1 MRILLLILAGLVL
14 ALGIWLVL
22 RDSDS
27 VKPVLSDLK
36 LDPIT
41 TQLTWTL
48 DTDGATLTDFEVV
61 IEPGQSTEVI
71 SFPSLDLSGKLAV
84 DTTYTF
90 TVTARFDDADDVS
103 AELMTNTGLQ
113 PPGTPTIVM
122 RYDFE
127 SDGSVEERMTRD
139 SDLQMTT
146 LDTGSIAIVEHPDGN
161 KAGKT
166 ALYLNRTSTNE
177 SQMIGIAGGVPS
189 QFPTGVFSIQYRT
202 YLDDDGIGDPLDMR
216 LVLGVFSMDGNG
228 RGPGNS
234 SSSVKAF
241 INGRYNDVVLTTVVD
256 NVTQSSDRVD
266 VVEQHGLWESGP
278 KVITIV
284 VDVDEAR
291 LYNNG
296 NLIVTTPFEGTFS
309 TGLVDTNTARPLS
322 IQELGLTAAMDES
335 MPGGKIYIESVEVFA
350 EVLTGD
356 DLS

>member
-61 IEPGQSTEVI
+61 IEPGQSTVVSI
-71 SFPSLDLSGKLAV
+71 PSLDLSNQLDA

-90 TVTARFDDADDVS
+90 KVTARFDDADDVS
-103 AELMTNTGLQ
+103 TELTVTTTGLQ

-127 SDGSVEERMTRD
+127 SEGSVEERITGD
-139 SDLQMTT
+139 AGLQMTT
-146 LDTGSIAIVEHPDGN
+146 LDIGLIAIDPHPDVN
-161 KAGKT
+161 KTGKT
-166 ALYLNRTSTNE
+166 ALYLNRTLPSV
-177 SQMIGIAGGVPS
+177 SQAIGIAGGVPS

-202 YLDDDGIGDPLDMR
+202 YLVDDGIGDLLDMR
-216 LVLGVFSMDGNG
+216 IVLGVFWMDPVH
-228 RGPGNS
+228 RMLGNS
-234 SSSVKAF
+234 LSSVKAS
-241 INGRYNDVVLTTVVD
+241 INGKSNVALLEIVVQGVSWTSEPVEVVA
-256 NVTQSSDRVD
+256 
-266 VVEQHGLWESGP
+266 QHGLGGSGP

-284 VDVDEAR
+284 VDVAEAR

-296 NLIVTTPFEGTFS
+296 NLIVKTPFTGTFS
-309 TGLVDTNTARPLS
+309 TGLDGTTARPLS
-322 IQELGLTAAMDES
+322 IQELGLTQDMNEP

-350 EVLTGD
+350 GVLTGD